1 MNRCLVAS
9 GRILINNRISLS
21 KYSDSISNILTKSL
35 SSSSRPYL
43 SSINADTT
51 IDPLSYINND
61 INNNN
66 SNNDTTN
73 TKIRVP
79 IIDELGRSYGT
90 GRRKT
95 SVARVWI
102 KDGSGQFIV
111 NDKQFIDVFQPVQ
124 REHILEAFLASNTA
138 GLFDIWCTVK
148 GGGINGQAGAVR
160 LGISRALQNFDPS
173 LRPPLKSAGLLTRD
187 SRRVERKKPGQKK
200 ARKKFQWVKR

>member
-1 MNRCLVAS
+1 MNRWFSSC
-9 GRILINNRISLS
+9 RILLNNRISL
-21 KYSDSISNILTKSL
+21 YNINNNAIMKSF
-35 SSSSRPYL
+35 SSTSMNNL
-43 SSINADTT
+43 
-51 IDPLSYINND
+51 DPLAYLTD
-61 INNNN
+61 INNNDTN
-66 SNNDTTN
+66 NNDNDKIKNNNNDNN
-73 TKIRVP
+73 TKLRVP

-138 GLFDIWCTVK
+138 GFYDVWCTVK

-160 LGISRALQNFDPS
+160 LGISRALQNYDPA
-173 LRPPLKSAGLLTRD
+173 LRPPLKAAGLLTRD

>member
-1 MNRCLVAS
+1 MNRCLS
-9 GRILINNRISLS
+9 SSRILLNNRISLY
-21 KYSDSISNILTKSL
+21 KYSSNSSLIKSFSSAFISN
-35 SSSSRPYL
+35 
-43 SSINADTT
+43 NV
-51 IDPLSYINND
+51 DPLSYINDTNIND
-61 INNNN
+61 TNNNN
-66 SNNDTTN
+66 NTDDNNN
-73 TKIRVP
+73 TDINGNVRVP

-102 KDGSGQFIV
+102 KDGSGQFTV

-160 LGISRALQNFDPS
+160 LGISRALQNFNPA

>member
-1 MNRCLVAS
+1 MNRCL
-9 GRILINNRISLS
+9 
-21 KYSDSISNILTKSL
+21 
-35 SSSSRPYL
+35 SSSRILLNNSISLYKF
-43 SSINADTT
+43 SSSNSLIKSFSSASISSNV
-51 IDPLSYINND
+51 DPLSYINNTNTNNTNAD
-61 INNNN
+61 NNNTD
-66 SNNDTTN
+66 NNG
-73 TKIRVP
+73 KVRVP
-79 IIDELGRSYGT
+79 IIDDLGRSYGT

-160 LGISRALQNFDPS
+160 LGISRALQNFNPE

>member
-1 MNRCLVAS
+1 MNRCLS
-9 GRILINNRISLS
+9 SSRILLNNRISLY
-21 KYSDSISNILTKSL
+21 KYSSNSSLIKSFSSAFISN
-35 SSSSRPYL
+35 
-43 SSINADTT
+43 NV
-51 IDPLSYINND
+51 DPLSYINDTNIND
-61 INNNN
+61 NNNN
-66 SNNDTTN
+66 TDNNNNNNN
-73 TKIRVP
+73 TDINGNVRVP

-102 KDGSGQFIV
+102 KDGSGQFTV

-148 GGGINGQAGAVR
+148 GGGMNGQAGAVR
-160 LGISRALQNFDPS
+160 LGISRALQNFNPA
-173 LRPPLKSAGLLTRD
+173 LRPPLKSSGLLTRD

>member
-1 MNRCLVAS
+1 MNRCLS
-9 GRILINNRISLS
+9 SSRILLNNRISLY
-21 KYSDSISNILTKSL
+21 KYGSNSSLIKSFSSAFISN
-35 SSSSRPYL
+35 
-43 SSINADTT
+43 NV
-51 IDPLSYINND
+51 DPLSYINDTNIND
-61 INNNN
+61 TNNNN
-66 SNNDTTN
+66 TDDNNNN
-73 TKIRVP
+73 TDINGNVRVP
-79 IIDELGRSYGT
+79 LIDELGRSYGT

-102 KDGSGQFIV
+102 KDGSGQFTV

-148 GGGINGQAGAVR
+148 GGGINGQAGAFR
-160 LGISRALQNFDPS
+160 LVISRALQNFNPA